1 MEKTNTDQRYDEE
14 FIYKTFEQ
22 LNKLIE
28 PKSIAIIGA
37 SDKINKVGG
46 ALTQNALNSGY
57 LGEIYLVHPKLSTI
71 FGKRVYSK
79 IEDVPGNIDLA
90 EIVVPSKLVPDTLK
104 QIGKKGASGAVVIS
118 SGFAET
124 GNKDLQEEL
133 VEIAREYDMR
143 IIGPN
148 CFGIINTEI
157 NLDLTFTF
165 TSALKGSIAFISQ
178 SGAMCCGTLDWAYN
192 REIGFSKFINL
203 GNESDIDAADVMAY
217 LSMDPQTKVIGI
229 YMEGIKDGRKLMS
242 VGKLVTKRKPIVI
255 LKSGFSEA
263 GARASLSHTGSIAG
277 SNEVIDVGLKQAN
290 MLRVGDVEE
299 IFDAAIALANQPL
312 PKGKNIGIISNAGGL
327 GVMVS
332 DWCSKLGLQVP
343 ILPEE
348 TQEKIKKSILAIAS
362 YINPVDMTGAAD
374 YDCYKNVLDVVLS
387 EPIINCAICIF
398 VSQGLVTA
406 AMPARAVSEV
416 SAKYDKPVVAFWMG
430 ERSIKEG
437 IEALRRSN
445 VPCYSSSSRVAK
457 AASAL
462 SFFADTLGD
471 GKES

>member
-1 MEKTNTDQRYDEE
+1 M
-14 FIYKTFEQ
+14 
-22 LNKLIE
+22 
-28 PKSIAIIGA
+28 
-37 SDKINKVGG
+37 
-46 ALTQNALNSGY
+46 
-57 LGEIYLVHPKLSTI
+57 
-71 FGKRVYSK
+71 
-79 IEDVPGNIDLA
+79 
-90 EIVVPSKLVPDTLK
+90 
-104 QIGKKGASGAVVIS
+104 
-118 SGFAET
+118 
-124 GNKDLQEEL
+124 
-133 VEIAREYDMR
+133 
-143 IIGPN
+143 
-148 CFGIINTEI
+148 
-157 NLDLTFTF
+157 
-165 TSALKGSIAFISQ
+165 
-178 SGAMCCGTLDWAYN
+178 
-192 REIGFSKFINL
+192 
-203 GNESDIDAADVMAY
+203 
-217 LSMDPQTKVIGI
+217 
-229 YMEGIKDGRKLMS
+229 
-242 VGKLVTKRKPIVI
+242 
-255 LKSGFSEA
+255 
-263 GARASLSHTGSIAG
+263 
-277 SNEVIDVGLKQAN
+277 
-290 MLRVGDVEE
+290 EE